1 MAEPRLPQPTCGQPG
16 TSAVLQGPPGTTA
29 RISPNH
35 RPVPG
40 LLLTQLPPTPGVR
53 ALQGKGTT
61 PVGVL
66 LTPVSSRRGTR
77 DQEAPHTWVWL
88 SQVPRAG
95 TAHSCA
101 SSLIPVEAR
110 GAWTWRPEALTW
122 SWSISGALHT
132 GTLAVRP
139 CHGRQVAVCRA
150 DLSDVPWSQRPGHRS
165 APSPAPWSHN

>member
-1 MAEPRLPQPTCGQPG
+1 MAEPRLPPPACSQPG
-16 TSAVLQGPPGTTA
+16 TSAVLQGPPGTAAKT
-29 RISPNH
+29 SHNH

-40 LLLTQLPPTPGVR
+40 LLLTQLPPTPRLR
-53 ALQGKGTT
+53 ALQGKSTT

-88 SQVPRAG
+88 SQVPRG
-95 TAHSCA
+95 VAHSCA
-101 SSLIPVEAR
+101 SSLIPTEAR

-122 SWSISGALHT
+122 SRSISGALHT

-139 CHGRQVAVCRA
+139 CHSWQVAVCRA
-150 DLSDVPWSQRPGHRS
+150 DVSDVPWSQRPGHCS